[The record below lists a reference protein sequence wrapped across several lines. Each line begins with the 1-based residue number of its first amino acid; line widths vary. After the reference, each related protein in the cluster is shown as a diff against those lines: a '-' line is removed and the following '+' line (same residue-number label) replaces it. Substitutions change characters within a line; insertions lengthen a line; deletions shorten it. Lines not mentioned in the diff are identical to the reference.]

1 MVEISAENIKT
12 IHLALENHFPK
23 MEKGIFPEQEPLLY
37 SLVEKPSRV
46 LYGKPSP
53 YHDIITRAAVLMEAL
68 TRWHI
73 FVDGNK
79 RTGLMT
85 AFIYLYA
92 NKVYLAIPIDSVKF
106 TIKVADNRELDE
118 ESTNKLIAEIAEW
131 LKTHSATDEG
141 EFFTKVLKYM
151 TWPALKVTLLY
162 FFGFRKRAQ
171 QKIDDWY
178 ALKTHKDYQVDEAKA
193 TSTFLQDVMRE
204 ATSSLLRS
212 LRTKKRKKKKSE

>member
-1 MVEISAENIKT
+1 MVEISVENIKT

-23 MEKGIFPEQEPLLY
+23 MEKGIFPEQEPLLH
-37 SLVEKPSRV
+37 SLIEKPSRV
-46 LYGKPSP
+46 LYGQSSP
-53 YHDIITRAAVLMEAL
+53 YQDVITRAAVLMEAL

-106 TIKVADNRELDE
+106 TITVADNRDQDE

-131 LKTHSATDEG
+131 LKTHSDTDE
-141 EFFTKVLKYM
+141 
-151 TWPALKVTLLY
+151 
-162 FFGFRKRAQ
+162 KR
-171 QKIDDWY
+171 IF
-178 ALKTHKDYQVDEAKA
+178 HKDSHIHDMACAQSK
-193 TSTFLQDVMRE
+193 
-204 ATSSLLRS
+204 SSIFF
-212 LRTKKRKKKKSE
+212 